1 MPGLI
6 AVITDGLGS
15 TRLDIYD
22 TATMRMLPRR
32 EGWSRAGEVIASSD
46 GRLWFDWPDIV
57 GQFLTEMRA
66 FERAGEIELLVPI
79 ARGAVVGLFDR
90 SGRLA
95 PAKVEDYSGA
105 ARRGG
110 VVSYFSLT
118 DPETDEIVN
127 RMASPEERYELYG
140 VPPNFVGYAVPG
152 WAIADLALRYP
163 ESVAEAGGVAF
174 GPELLARLVCGEAAP
189 AGRSGL
195 ELTYLMCHTG
205 LYGDMAFSPLAA
217 DIDRFISE
225 KTGRKLIGDLMPR
238 EPGRSVETFDF
249 AEPGQGPDGAQ
260 IRFAVLKGGHDSTF
274 GDVPVVAA
282 GRRAFGGKDFVHFQ
296 AGSWGMARLISGAG
310 RVELPDDGFGRHVMY
325 QADLD
330 GRLVLTSMAPT
341 GIEFQNYGGVGPA
354 GKGLFLRELGLDSL
368 PARYDP
374 EALRGVIASRKIFV
388 TPGVA
393 RGTGPFPESAS
404 DVMGM
409 DKVMADRGGELARIA
424 LNLMTSVMSVTS
436 IGLVAPGPSVPVIL
450 SAGGA
455 ADPLFRLL
463 MATLMPEREVYYIE
477 DDSKETVTETTS
489 VGGFL
494 LGLESLTGAPACSI
508 DVSAI
513 GYRLVRTRPDESLV
527 ESLREYRAEFERLAN
542 GR

>member
-1 MPGLI
+1 MAGLI

-22 TATMRMLPRR
+22 SESMRMLPRR

-46 GRLWFDWPDIV
+46 GRLWFDWPDVI
-57 GQFLTEMRA
+57 GQFLQELRA
-66 FERAGEIELLVPI
+66 FERASEIERLVPI

-95 PAKVEDYSGA
+95 PAQVEDYSGA

-110 VVSYFSLT
+110 VVSYFNLT
-118 DPETDEIVN
+118 DPGTDEIVN
-127 RMASPEERYELYG
+127 RMASPAERYAMYG

-152 WAIADLALRYP
+152 WAIADLAALYP
-163 ESVAEAGGVAF
+163 ESIAEAGGVAL
-174 GPELLARLVCGEAAP
+174 GPELLARLVCGEATP
-189 AGRSGL
+189 ADRSGL

-205 LYGDMAFSPLAA
+205 LWKDNAWSPLAE
-217 DIDRFISE
+217 DVDRFVQD
-225 KTGRKLIGDLMPR
+225 KTGRRLIGDLMPR
-238 EPGRSVETFDF
+238 EPGRSTDIFDF
-249 AEPGQGPDGAQ
+249 AEPGQGPDGAP
-260 IRFAVLKGGHDSTF
+260 IRIGVLKGGHDSTL

-282 GRRAFGGKDFVHFQ
+282 GGRAFTGRQFIHFQ
-296 AGSWGMARLISGAG
+296 AGSWGMARVVGGDGSIG
-310 RVELPDDGFGRHVMY
+310 LPAEGFGKHVMF

-330 GRLVLTSMAPT
+330 GRLVLTALAPT
-341 GIEFQNYGGVGPA
+341 GIEFQNYGGEGLA
-354 GKGLFLRELGLDSL
+354 GKGVFLRELGLDSL
-368 PARYDP
+368 PTRFDL
-374 EALRGVIASRKIFV
+374 ETLRGIIAAREIFV

-393 RGTGPFPESAS
+393 QGTGPFPDSAS
-404 DVMGM
+404 EVIGM
-409 DKVMADRGGELARIA
+409 DEVMADRSGGLAHIA

-436 IGLVAPGPSVPVIL
+436 IDLVAPGPRVPVIL

-463 MATLMPEREVYYIE
+463 MASLMPEREVYYIE
-477 DDSKETVTETTS
+477 DDSGKPVTETTS
-489 VGGFL
+489 AGGFL
-494 LGLESLTGAPACSI
+494 VGLENLKGTPAYSI

-513 GYRLVRTRPDESLV
+513 GYRLVRSQPEKSL
-527 ESLREYRAEFERLAN
+527 EDGLRAYRAEFERLAA